1 MSAPKITELGTN
13 SIRSLLLK
21 YALPGIIAMTA
32 SSLYNMV
39 DSIFIG
45 HGVGAMAL
53 SGLTVAKPFMDIC
66 AAFGSL
72 VGVGASSLVA
82 IKLGEKDYRSAND
95 VLANVILLNVL
106 LGAIVMAVG
115 LFWLDPILYAFG
127 ASDETIVYARD
138 YMEIILWGNILTH
151 IYYGLNSMLR
161 SIGHPKVSMYATILA
176 VVINIILDP
185 IFIFVLDMG
194 VRGAALATIL
204 SQVVSV
210 VLQMFIFLNPKEV
223 IYFHRGIW
231 RLKRDITMRALGIGM
246 APFLMHLAA
255 CFVVIVLNNQ
265 LKRYGGDMA
274 IATFGMTNRFMF
286 FFAMII
292 MGLNQGMQPIVGYNY
307 GAQLYPRMIRTLKLT
322 IICATCVMGLLW
334 LIGLIIP
341 EGFIRL
347 FTHDEVLIAQ
357 SIMPARVMLCTMV
370 LVGFPMVVGNFYTSI
385 GMANKAIFLS
395 LTRQVIFL
403 IPCILL
409 LPLLF
414 QWISSLASSA
424 DGLLSLS
431 PIWGVWWSLPI
442 CDALAAILAAIILN
456 RDMRKFKATN
466 NASSLTTEGVQ
477 ISNSL

>member
-1 MSAPKITELGTN
+1 MSAPKITELGTQ
-13 SIRSLLLK
+13 SIRSLLMK

-66 AAFGSL
+66 AAFGTL

-95 VLANVILLNVL
+95 VLANVVLLNVL
-106 LGAIVMAVG
+106 LGALVMAVG
-115 LFWLDPILYAFG
+115 LYWLDPILYAFG
-127 ASDETIVYARD
+127 ASDVTIAYARE

-161 SIGHPKVSMYATILA
+161 SIGHPKIAMYATIVA
-176 VVINIILDP
+176 VVVNIILDP

-194 VRGAALATIL
+194 VRGAALATMI
-204 SQVVSV
+204 SQLVSV
-210 VLQMFIFLNPKEV
+210 IIELVIFLNPKEV

-231 RLKRDITMRALGIGM
+231 RLKRDITMRALGIGT
-246 APFLMHLAA
+246 APFLMHMAA

-307 GAQLYPRMIRTLKLT
+307 GAKLFDRMVRALKLT
-322 IICATCVMGLLW
+322 AMCATCVMGVLW
-334 LIGLIIP
+334 LFGLVWP

-357 SIMPARVMLCTMV
+357 SIAPARVMLCTMV
-370 LVGFPMVVGNFYTSI
+370 MVGFPMVVGNFYTSI
-385 GMANKAIFLS
+385 GMSGKAIFLS
-395 LTRQVIFL
+395 LTRQVLLL
-403 IPCILL
+403 IPCILC

-414 QWISSLASSA
+414 QQLNIT
-424 DGLLSLS
+424 

-442 CDALAAILAAIILN
+442 CDAMAAVLAAIVLN
-456 RDMRKFKATN
+456 RDMRIFR
-466 NASSLTTEGVQ
+466 Q
-477 ISNSL
+477 Y

>member
-1 MSAPKITELGTN
+1 MSAPKITELGTQPV
-13 SIRSLLLK
+13 RSLLMK

-32 SSLYNMV
+32 TSLYNMV

-106 LGAIVMAVG
+106 LGALVMVVG
-115 LFWLDPILYAFG
+115 LYWLDPILYAFG
-127 ASDETIVYARD
+127 ASDVTISYARD
-138 YMEIILWGNILTH
+138 YMEIILWANILTH

-161 SIGHPKVSMYATILA
+161 SIGHPKVAMFSTIVA
-176 VVINIILDP
+176 VVANIILDP
-185 IFIFVLDMG
+185 IFIFALDMG

-204 SQVVSV
+204 SQAIAVVGQMV
-210 VLQMFIFLNPKEV
+210 VFLNPKEV

-231 RLKRDITMRALGIGM
+231 RLKRDITMRALGIGT

-274 IATFGMTNRFMF
+274 IATFGITNRFMF
-286 FFAMII
+286 FFAMVV

-307 GAQLYPRMIRTLKLT
+307 GAKLYDRMIRALKLT
-322 IICATCVMGLLW
+322 AMCATCVMGMLW
-334 LIGLIIP
+334 LFGLIWP

-347 FTHDEVLIAQ
+347 FTHDELLIAQ
-357 SIMPARVMLCTMV
+357 SIAPARVMLCTMV
-370 LVGFPMVVGNFYTSI
+370 MVGFPMVVGNFYTSI
-385 GMANKAIFLS
+385 GMSGKAIFLS
-395 LTRQVIFL
+395 LTRQVLLL
-403 IPCILL
+403 IPSILL

-414 QWISSLASSA
+414 QTVEV
-424 DGLLSLS
+424 S

-442 CDALAAILAAIILN
+442 CDALAAIIAAIVLN
-456 RDMRKFKATN
+456 RDMRKF
-466 NASSLTTEGVQ
+466 SV
-477 ISNSL
+477 

>member
-1 MSAPKITELGTN
+1 MSAPKITELGTQ

-66 AAFGSL
+66 AAFGTL

-106 LGAIVMAVG
+106 LGALVMAVG
-115 LFWLDPILYAFG
+115 LYWLDPILYAFG
-127 ASDETIVYARD
+127 ASDVTIAYARE

-161 SIGHPKVSMYATILA
+161 SIGHPKIAMYATIVA
-176 VVINIILDP
+176 VVTNIILDP

-194 VRGAALATIL
+194 VRGAALATMI
-204 SQVVSV
+204 SQLVSV
-210 VLQMFIFLNPKEV
+210 IIELVIFLNPKEV

-231 RLKRDITMRALGIGM
+231 RLKRDITMRALGIGT
-246 APFLMHLAA
+246 APFLMHMAS

-274 IATFGMTNRFMF
+274 IATFGITNRFMF
-286 FFAMII
+286 FFAMVV

-307 GAQLYPRMIRTLKLT
+307 GAKLFDRMTRTLKLT
-322 IICATCVMGLLW
+322 AMCATCVMGVLW
-334 LIGLIIP
+334 LFGLIWP

-347 FTHDEVLIAQ
+347 FTHDELLIAQ
-357 SIMPARVMLCTMV
+357 SIAPARVMLCTMV
-370 LVGFPMVVGNFYTSI
+370 MVGFPMVVGNFYTSI
-385 GMANKAIFLS
+385 GMSGKAIFLS

-414 QWISSLASSA
+414 QVLNFT
-424 DGLLSLS
+424 

-442 CDALAAILAAIILN
+442 CDALAAVLAAIILN
-456 RDMRKFKATN
+456 RDMRKFK
-466 NASSLTTEGVQ
+466 
-477 ISNSL
+477 ISIDF

>member
-1 MSAPKITELGTN
+1 MSAPKITELGTQ
-13 SIRSLLLK
+13 SIRSLLMK

-66 AAFGSL
+66 AAFGTL

-106 LGAIVMAVG
+106 LGALVMAVG
-115 LFWLDPILYAFG
+115 LYWLDPILYAFG
-127 ASDETIVYARD
+127 ASDVTIAYAHE

-161 SIGHPKVSMYATILA
+161 SIGHPKIAMYATIVA
-176 VVINIILDP
+176 VVTNIILDP

-194 VRGAALATIL
+194 VRGAALATMI
-204 SQVVSV
+204 SQLVSV
-210 VLQMFIFLNPKEV
+210 IIELVVFLNPKEV

-231 RLKRDITMRALGIGM
+231 RLKRDITMRALGIGT
-246 APFLMHLAA
+246 APFLMHMAS

-286 FFAMII
+286 FFAMVV

-307 GAQLYPRMIRTLKLT
+307 GAKLFDRMVRALKLT
-322 IICATCVMGLLW
+322 AMCATCVMGVLW
-334 LIGLIIP
+334 LFGLVWP

-347 FTHDEVLIAQ
+347 FTHDELLIAQ
-357 SIMPARVMLCTMV
+357 SIVPARVMLCTMV
-370 LVGFPMVVGNFYTSI
+370 MVGFPMVVGNFYTSI
-385 GMANKAIFLS
+385 GMSGKAIFLS

-409 LPLLF
+409 MPLLF
-414 QWISSLASSA
+414 QTLNFT
-424 DGLLSLS
+424 
-431 PIWGVWWSLPI
+431 PIWGVWWSLPL
-442 CDALAAILAAIILN
+442 CDALAAVLAAIVLN
-456 RDMRKFKATN
+456 RDMRKFR
-466 NASSLTTEGVQ
+466 V
-477 ISNSL
+477 

>member
-1 MSAPKITELGTN
+1 MSVPKITELGTN

-127 ASDETIVYARD
+127 ASEATIVYARE
-138 YMEIILWGNILTH
+138 YMEIILLGNILTH

-161 SIGHPKVSMYATILA
+161 SVGHPRISMYATILA
-176 VVINIILDP
+176 VSLNVILDP

-204 SQVVSV
+204 SQLVSV
-210 VLQMFIFLNPKEV
+210 IVELIIFLNPKEV
-223 IYFHRGIW
+223 IHFHRGIW
-231 RLKRDITMRALGIGM
+231 RLRRDITMRALGIGT
-246 APFLMHLAA
+246 APFLMHMAA

-265 LKRYGGDMA
+265 LLRYGGDME
-274 IATFGMTNRFMF
+274 IATFGMTNRFIF
-286 FFAMII
+286 FFVMIV
-292 MGLNQGMQPIVGYNY
+292 MGIQQGMQPIVGYNY
-307 GAQLYPRMIRTLKLT
+307 GAQLYQRMLRAFKLAVY
-322 IICATCVMGLLW
+322 CATCVMTSLFLFGEIW
-334 LIGLIIP
+334 P

-347 FTHDEVLIAQ
+347 FTHDEALIAQ
-357 SIMPARVMLCTMV
+357 SITPARIMLAVMFAI
-370 LVGFPMVVGNFYTSI
+370 GFPMITGNFYTSI
-385 GMANKAIFLS
+385 GMAPKAIFLS
-395 LTRQVIFL
+395 LTRQVLFL
-403 IPCILL
+403 IPLIIG

-414 QWISSLASSA
+414 ESLGIA
-424 DGLLSLS
+424 
-431 PIWGVWWSLPI
+431 PIWGVWWSWPI
-442 CDALAAILAAIILN
+442 SDSLSVITAMIVFN
-456 RDMRKFKATN
+456 RDMRKFKFLN
-466 NASSLTTEGVQ
+466 Q
-477 ISNSL
+477 

>member
-1 MSAPKITELGTN
+1 MSAPKITELGTQPV
-13 SIRSLLLK
+13 RSLLMK

-32 SSLYNMV
+32 TSLYNMV

-106 LGAIVMAVG
+106 LGALVMVVG
-115 LFWLDPILYAFG
+115 LYWLDPILYAFG
-127 ASDETIVYARD
+127 ASDVTISYARD
-138 YMEIILWGNILTH
+138 YMEIILWANILTH

-161 SIGHPKVSMYATILA
+161 SIGHPKVAMFSTIVA
-176 VVINIILDP
+176 VVANIILDP
-185 IFIFVLDMG
+185 IFIFALDMG

-204 SQVVSV
+204 SQAIA
-210 VLQMFIFLNPKEV
+210 VLVQMAAFLNLKEL

-231 RLKRDITMRALGIGM
+231 RLKRDITMRALGIGT

-274 IATFGMTNRFMF
+274 IATFGITNRFMF
-286 FFAMII
+286 FFSMIV

-307 GAQLYPRMIRTLKLT
+307 GAKLYDRMIRALKLT
-322 IICATCVMGLLW
+322 AMCATCVMGMLW
-334 LIGLIIP
+334 LFGLIWP

-347 FTHDEVLIAQ
+347 FTHDEVLVAQ
-357 SIMPARVMLCTMV
+357 SIAPARVMLCTMV
-370 LVGFPMVVGNFYTSI
+370 MVGFPMVVGNFYTSI
-385 GMANKAIFLS
+385 GMSGKAIFLS
-395 LTRQVIFL
+395 LTRQVLLL
-403 IPCILL
+403 IPSILL

-414 QWISSLASSA
+414 QTVEF
-424 DGLLSLS
+424 S

-442 CDALAAILAAIILN
+442 CDALAAVLAAIILN
-456 RDMRKFKATN
+456 RDMRKFK
-466 NASSLTTEGVQ
+466 
-477 ISNSL
+477 ISIDF

>member
-1 MSAPKITELGTN
+1 MSAPKITELGTQ
-13 SIRSLLLK
+13 SIRSLLMK

-66 AAFGSL
+66 AAFGTL

-106 LGAIVMAVG
+106 LGALVMAVG
-115 LFWLDPILYAFG
+115 LYWLDPILYAFG
-127 ASDETIVYARD
+127 ASDVTITYARE

-161 SIGHPKVSMYATILA
+161 SIGHPKIAMYATIVA
-176 VVINIILDP
+176 VVTNIILDP

-194 VRGAALATIL
+194 VRGAALATMI
-204 SQVVSV
+204 SQLVSV
-210 VLQMFIFLNPKEV
+210 IIELVIFLNPKEV

-231 RLKRDITMRALGIGM
+231 RLKRDITMRALGIGT
-246 APFLMHLAA
+246 APFLMHMAA

-274 IATFGMTNRFMF
+274 IATYGITNRFMF
-286 FFAMII
+286 FFAMVV

-307 GAQLYPRMIRTLKLT
+307 GAKLFDRMTRALKLT
-322 IICATCVMGLLW
+322 AMCATCVMGVLW
-334 LIGLIIP
+334 LFGLVWP

-347 FTHDEVLIAQ
+347 FTHDELLIAQ
-357 SIMPARVMLCTMV
+357 SVAPARVMLCTMV
-370 LVGFPMVVGNFYTSI
+370 MVGFPMVVGNFYTSI
-385 GMANKAIFLS
+385 GLSGKAIFLS

-414 QWISSLASSA
+414 QTLNFT
-424 DGLLSLS
+424 
-431 PIWGVWWSLPI
+431 PIWGVWWSLPL
-442 CDALAAILAAIILN
+442 CDALSVVLAAIILN
-456 RDMRKFKATN
+456 RDMRKFR
-466 NASSLTTEGVQ
+466 V
-477 ISNSL
+477 

>member
-1 MSAPKITELGTN
+1 MSAPKITELGTQ
-13 SIRSLLLK
+13 SIRSLLMK

-66 AAFGSL
+66 AAFGTL

-106 LGAIVMAVG
+106 LGALVMAVG
-115 LFWLDPILYAFG
+115 LYWLDPILYAFG
-127 ASDETIVYARD
+127 ASDVTITYARE

-161 SIGHPKVSMYATILA
+161 SIGHPKIAMYATIVA
-176 VVINIILDP
+176 VVTNIILDP

-194 VRGAALATIL
+194 VRGAALATMI
-204 SQVVSV
+204 SQLVSV
-210 VLQMFIFLNPKEV
+210 IIELVIFLNPKEV

-231 RLKRDITMRALGIGM
+231 RLKRDITMRALGIGT
-246 APFLMHLAA
+246 APFLMHMAA

-274 IATFGMTNRFMF
+274 IATYGMTNRFMF
-286 FFAMII
+286 FFAMVV

-307 GAQLYPRMIRTLKLT
+307 GAKLFDRMVRALKLT
-322 IICATCVMGLLW
+322 AMCATCVMGVLW
-334 LIGLIIP
+334 LFGLVWP

-347 FTHDEVLIAQ
+347 FTHDELLIAQ
-357 SIMPARVMLCTMV
+357 SVAPARVMLCTMV

-385 GMANKAIFLS
+385 GLSGKAIFLS

-414 QWISSLASSA
+414 QTLNFT
-424 DGLLSLS
+424 
-431 PIWGVWWSLPI
+431 PIWGVWWSLPL

-456 RDMRKFKATN
+456 RDMRKFR
-466 NASSLTTEGVQ
+466 V
-477 ISNSL
+477 

>member
-1 MSAPKITELGTN
+1 MSAPKITELGTQPV
-13 SIRSLLLK
+13 RSLLMK

-32 SSLYNMV
+32 TSLYNMV

-106 LGAIVMAVG
+106 LGALVMVVG
-115 LFWLDPILYAFG
+115 LYWLDPILYAFG
-127 ASDETIVYARD
+127 ASDVTIAYAHD
-138 YMEIILWGNILTH
+138 YMEVILWANILTH

-161 SIGHPKVSMYATILA
+161 SIGHPKVAMYSTIVA
-176 VVINIILDP
+176 VVANIILDP
-185 IFIFVLDMG
+185 IFIFALDMG
-194 VRGAALATIL
+194 VRGAALATVL
-204 SQVVSV
+204 SQAIAVVGQLV
-210 VLQMFIFLNPKEV
+210 IFLNPKEV

-231 RLKRDITMRALGIGM
+231 RLKRDITMRALGIGT

-286 FFAMII
+286 FFSMIV

-307 GAQLYPRMIRTLKLT
+307 GAKLYDRMIRALKLT
-322 IICATCVMGLLW
+322 AMCATCVMGLLW
-334 LIGLIIP
+334 LFGLIWP

-347 FTHDEVLIAQ
+347 FTHDEVLIVQ

-370 LVGFPMVVGNFYTSI
+370 MVGFPMVVGNFYTSI
-385 GMANKAIFLS
+385 GMSNKAILLS

-409 LPLLF
+409 LPILF
-414 QWISSLASSA
+414 QTLQ
-424 DGLLSLS
+424 LT
-431 PIWGVWWSLPI
+431 PILGVWWSLPI
-442 CDALAAILAAIILN
+442 CDAMAAILAAIILN
-456 RDMRKFKATN
+456 RDIRKFKM
-466 NASSLTTEGVQ
+466 
-477 ISNSL
+477 INS

>member
-1 MSAPKITELGTN
+1 MSTPKITELGTQPV
-13 SIRSLLLK
+13 RSLLMK

-32 SSLYNMV
+32 TSLYNMV

-106 LGAIVMAVG
+106 LGALVMVVG
-115 LFWLDPILYAFG
+115 LYWLDPILYAFG
-127 ASDETIVYARD
+127 ASDVTISYARD
-138 YMEIILWGNILTH
+138 YMEIILWANILTH

-161 SIGHPKVSMYATILA
+161 SIGHPKVAMFSTIVA
-176 VVINIILDP
+176 VVANIILDP
-185 IFIFVLDMG
+185 IFIFALDMG
-194 VRGAALATIL
+194 VRGAALATVL
-204 SQVVSV
+204 SQAIAVVGQMV
-210 VLQMFIFLNPKEV
+210 VFLNPKEV

-231 RLKRDITMRALGIGM
+231 RLKRDITMRALGIGT

-274 IATFGMTNRFMF
+274 IATFGITNRFMF
-286 FFAMII
+286 FFAMVV

-307 GAQLYPRMIRTLKLT
+307 GAKLYDRMIRALKLT
-322 IICATCVMGLLW
+322 AMCATCVMGMLW
-334 LIGLIIP
+334 LFGLIWP

-347 FTHDEVLIAQ
+347 FTHDEVLVAQ
-357 SIMPARVMLCTMV
+357 SIAPARVMLCTMV
-370 LVGFPMVVGNFYTSI
+370 MVGFPMVVGNFYTSI
-385 GMANKAIFLS
+385 GMSEKAIFLS
-395 LTRQVIFL
+395 LTRQVLLL
-403 IPCILL
+403 IPSILL

-414 QWISSLASSA
+414 QTVEV
-424 DGLLSLS
+424 S

-442 CDALAAILAAIILN
+442 CDALAAIIAAIVLN
-456 RDMRKFKATN
+456 RDMRKF
-466 NASSLTTEGVQ
+466 SV
-477 ISNSL
+477 

>member
-1 MSAPKITELGTN
+1 MSAPKITELGTQPV
-13 SIRSLLLK
+13 RSLLMK

-32 SSLYNMV
+32 TSLYNMV

-95 VLANVILLNVL
+95 VLANVILLNGL
-106 LGAIVMAVG
+106 LGALVMVVG
-115 LFWLDPILYAFG
+115 LYWLDPILYAFG
-127 ASDETIVYARD
+127 ASDVTISYARD
-138 YMEIILWGNILTH
+138 YMEIILWANILTH

-161 SIGHPKVSMYATILA
+161 SIGHPKVAMFSTIVA
-176 VVINIILDP
+176 VVANIILDP
-185 IFIFVLDMG
+185 IFIFALDMG
-194 VRGAALATIL
+194 VRGAALATVL
-204 SQVVSV
+204 SQAIAVVGQMV
-210 VLQMFIFLNPKEV
+210 VFLNPKEV

-231 RLKRDITMRALGIGM
+231 RLKRDITMRALGIGT

-274 IATFGMTNRFMF
+274 IATFGITNRFMF
-286 FFAMII
+286 FFSMIV

-307 GAQLYPRMIRTLKLT
+307 GAKLYDRMIRALKLT
-322 IICATCVMGLLW
+322 AICATCVMGMLW
-334 LIGLIIP
+334 LFGLIWP

-347 FTHDEVLIAQ
+347 FTHDEVLVAQ
-357 SIMPARVMLCTMV
+357 SIAPARVMLCTMV
-370 LVGFPMVVGNFYTSI
+370 MVGFPMVVGNFYTSI
-385 GMANKAIFLS
+385 GMSGKAIFLS

-403 IPCILL
+403 IPCILFM
-409 LPLLF
+409 PLLF
-414 QWISSLASSA
+414 QAL
-424 DGLLSLS
+424 DFT

-442 CDALAAILAAIILN
+442 CDALAVVLAAIILN
-456 RDMRKFKATN
+456 RDMRKFK
-466 NASSLTTEGVQ
+466 
-477 ISNSL
+477 ISIGF

>member
-1 MSAPKITELGTN
+1 MSAPKITELGTQPV
-13 SIRSLLLK
+13 RSLLMK

-32 SSLYNMV
+32 TSLYNMV

-106 LGAIVMAVG
+106 LGALVMVVG
-115 LFWLDPILYAFG
+115 LYWLDPILYAFG
-127 ASDETIVYARD
+127 ASDVTISYARD
-138 YMEIILWGNILTH
+138 YMEIILWANILTH

-161 SIGHPKVSMYATILA
+161 SIGHPKVAMFSTIVA
-176 VVINIILDP
+176 VVANIILDP
-185 IFIFVLDMG
+185 IFIFALDMG
-194 VRGAALATIL
+194 VRGAALATVL
-204 SQVVSV
+204 SQAIAVVG
-210 VLQMFIFLNPKEV
+210 QMVIFLNPKEV

-231 RLKRDITMRALGIGM
+231 RLKRDITMRALGIGT

-274 IATFGMTNRFMF
+274 IATFGITNRFMF
-286 FFAMII
+286 FFSMIV

-307 GAQLYPRMIRTLKLT
+307 GAKLYDRMIRTLKLT
-322 IICATCVMGLLW
+322 AMCATCVMGMLW
-334 LIGLIIP
+334 LFGLIWP

-347 FTHDEVLIAQ
+347 FTHDEVLVAQ
-357 SIMPARVMLCTMV
+357 SIAPARVMLCTMV
-370 LVGFPMVVGNFYTSI
+370 MVGFPMVVGNFYTSI
-385 GMANKAIFLS
+385 GMSGKAIFLS
-395 LTRQVIFL
+395 LTRQVLLL
-403 IPCILL
+403 IPSILL

-414 QWISSLASSA
+414 QTVEV
-424 DGLLSLS
+424 S

-442 CDALAAILAAIILN
+442 CDALAAIIAAIVLN
-456 RDMRKFKATN
+456 RDMRKF
-466 NASSLTTEGVQ
+466 SV
-477 ISNSL
+477 

>member
-1 MSAPKITELGTN
+1 MSIPKITELGTQPV
-13 SIRSLLLK
+13 RSLLMK

-106 LGAIVMAVG
+106 LGALVMVVG
-115 LFWLDPILYAFG
+115 LYWLDPILYAFG
-127 ASDETIVYARD
+127 ASDVTIAYAHD
-138 YMEIILWGNILTH
+138 YMEVILWANILTH

-161 SIGHPKVSMYATILA
+161 SIGHPKVAMYSTIVA
-176 VVINIILDP
+176 VVANIILDP
-185 IFIFVLDMG
+185 IFIFALDMG
-194 VRGAALATIL
+194 VRGAALATVL
-204 SQVVSV
+204 SQAIAVVGQLV
-210 VLQMFIFLNPKEV
+210 IFLNPKEV

-231 RLKRDITMRALGIGM
+231 RLKRDITMRALGIGT

-286 FFAMII
+286 FFSMIV

-307 GAQLYPRMIRTLKLT
+307 GAKLYDRMIRALKLT
-322 IICATCVMGLLW
+322 AMCATCVMGLLW
-334 LIGLIIP
+334 LFGLIWP

-347 FTHDEVLIAQ
+347 FTHDEVLIVQ

-370 LVGFPMVVGNFYTSI
+370 MVGFPMVVGNFYTSI
-385 GMANKAIFLS
+385 GMSSKAILLS

-409 LPLLF
+409 LPILF
-414 QWISSLASSA
+414 QTLQ
-424 DGLLSLS
+424 LT

-442 CDALAAILAAIILN
+442 CDAMAAILAAIILN
-456 RDMRKFKATN
+456 RDIRKFKM
-466 NASSLTTEGVQ
+466 
-477 ISNSL
+477 INS

>member
-1 MSAPKITELGTN
+1 MSAPKITELGTQ
-13 SIRSLLLK
+13 SVRSLLLK

-53 SGLTVAKPFMDIC
+53 SGLTVAKPLMDIC
-66 AAFGSL
+66 AAFGTL

-106 LGAIVMAVG
+106 LGAMVMAVG
-115 LFWLDPILYAFG
+115 LYWLDPILYAFG
-127 ASDETIVYARD
+127 ASDVTIAYARE

-161 SIGHPKVSMYATILA
+161 SIGHPKIAMYATIVA
-176 VVINIILDP
+176 VVTNIILDP

-194 VRGAALATIL
+194 VRGAALATMI
-204 SQVVSV
+204 SQLVSV
-210 VLQMFIFLNPKEV
+210 IIELIIFLNPKEV

-231 RLKRDITMRALGIGM
+231 RLKRDITMRALGIGT
-246 APFLMHLAA
+246 APFLMHMAS

-274 IATFGMTNRFMF
+274 IATFGITNRFMF
-286 FFAMII
+286 FFSMIV

-307 GAQLYPRMIRTLKLT
+307 GAKLFDRMTRALKLT
-322 IICATCVMGLLW
+322 AMCATCVMGVLW
-334 LIGLIIP
+334 LFGLIWP

-347 FTHDEVLIAQ
+347 FTHDELLIAQ
-357 SIMPARVMLCTMV
+357 SIAPARVMLCTMV
-370 LVGFPMVVGNFYTSI
+370 MVGFPMVVGNFYTSI
-385 GMANKAIFLS
+385 GMSGKAIFLS

-409 LPLLF
+409 IPVLF
-414 QWISSLASSA
+414 QTI
-424 DGLLSLS
+424 DVT

-442 CDALAAILAAIILN
+442 CDALAAVLAAIILN
-456 RDMRKFKATN
+456 RDMRKFK
-466 NASSLTTEGVQ
+466 
-477 ISNSL
+477 ISIDF

>member
-1 MSAPKITELGTN
+1 MSAPKITELGTQPV
-13 SIRSLLLK
+13 RSLLMK

-32 SSLYNMV
+32 TSLYNMV

-106 LGAIVMAVG
+106 LGALVMVVG
-115 LFWLDPILYAFG
+115 LYWLDPILYAFG
-127 ASDETIVYARD
+127 ASDVTISYARD
-138 YMEIILWGNILTH
+138 YMEIILWANILTH

-161 SIGHPKVSMYATILA
+161 SIGHPKVAMFSTIVA
-176 VVINIILDP
+176 VVANIILDP
-185 IFIFVLDMG
+185 IFIFALDMG
-194 VRGAALATIL
+194 VRGAALATVL
-204 SQVVSV
+204 SQAIAVVGQMV
-210 VLQMFIFLNPKEV
+210 VFLNPKEV

-231 RLKRDITMRALGIGM
+231 RLKRDITMRALGIGT

-274 IATFGMTNRFMF
+274 IATFGITNRFMF
-286 FFAMII
+286 FFSMIV

-307 GAQLYPRMIRTLKLT
+307 GAKLYDRMIRALKLT
-322 IICATCVMGLLW
+322 AMCATCVMGMLW
-334 LIGLIIP
+334 LFGLIWP

-347 FTHDEVLIAQ
+347 FTHDELLIAQ
-357 SIMPARVMLCTMV
+357 SIAPARVMLCTMV
-370 LVGFPMVVGNFYTSI
+370 MVGFPMVVGNFYTSI
-385 GMANKAIFLS
+385 GMSGKAIFLS
-395 LTRQVIFL
+395 LTRQVLLL
-403 IPCILL
+403 IPSILL

-414 QWISSLASSA
+414 QTVEVSS
-424 DGLLSLS
+424 
-431 PIWGVWWSLPI
+431 IWGVWWSLPI
-442 CDALAAILAAIILN
+442 CDALAAIIAAIVLN
-456 RDMRKFKATN
+456 RDMRKL
-466 NASSLTTEGVQ
+466 SV
-477 ISNSL
+477 

>member
-1 MSAPKITELGTN
+1 MSAPKITELGTQ

-66 AAFGSL
+66 AAFGTL

-106 LGAIVMAVG
+106 LGALVMAVG
-115 LFWLDPILYAFG
+115 LYWLDPILYAFG
-127 ASDETIVYARD
+127 ASDVTITYARE

-161 SIGHPKVSMYATILA
+161 SIGHPKIAMYATIVA
-176 VVINIILDP
+176 VVTNIILDP

-194 VRGAALATIL
+194 VRGAALATMI
-204 SQVVSV
+204 SQLVSV
-210 VLQMFIFLNPKEV
+210 IIELVIFLNPKEV

-231 RLKRDITMRALGIGM
+231 RLKRDITMRALGIGT
-246 APFLMHLAA
+246 APFLMHMAS

-274 IATFGMTNRFMF
+274 IATFGITNRFMF
-286 FFAMII
+286 FFSMIV

-307 GAQLYPRMIRTLKLT
+307 GAKLFDRMTRALKLT
-322 IICATCVMGLLW
+322 AMCATCVMGVLW
-334 LIGLIIP
+334 LFGLIWP
-341 EGFIRL
+341 EGFICL
-347 FTHDEVLIAQ
+347 FTHDELLIAQ
-357 SIMPARVMLCTMV
+357 SIAPARVMLCTMV
-370 LVGFPMVVGNFYTSI
+370 MVGFPMVVGNFYTSI
-385 GMANKAIFLS
+385 GMSGKAIFLS
-395 LTRQVIFL
+395 LTRQVLLL
-403 IPCILL
+403 IPSILL

-414 QWISSLASSA
+414 QTVEV
-424 DGLLSLS
+424 S

-442 CDALAAILAAIILN
+442 CDALAAIIAAIVLN
-456 RDMRKFKATN
+456 QDMRKF
-466 NASSLTTEGVQ
+466 SV
-477 ISNSL
+477 

>member
-1 MSAPKITELGTN
+1 MSAPKITELGTQP
-13 SIRSLLLK
+13 IRGLLLK

-106 LGAIVMAVG
+106 LGALVMAVG
-115 LFWLDPILYAFG
+115 LYWLEPILYAFG
-127 ASDETIVYARD
+127 ASDVTVAYARD

-161 SIGHPKVSMYATILA
+161 SIGHPKVAMFSTIVA
-176 VVINIILDP
+176 VVANIILDP

-194 VRGAALATIL
+194 VRGAALATVI
-204 SQVVSV
+204 SQIIAVIGQLV
-210 VLQMFIFLNPKEV
+210 IFLNPKEV

-274 IATFGMTNRFMF
+274 IATFGLTNRFMF
-286 FFAMII
+286 FFSMIV

-307 GAQLYPRMIRTLKLT
+307 GAKLYPRMARALKLT
-322 IICATCVMGLLW
+322 AMCATCVMGVLWLFGLLW
-334 LIGLIIP
+334 P

-357 SIMPARVMLCTMV
+357 SIVPARVMLCTMV
-370 LVGFPMVVGNFYTSI
+370 MVGFPMVAGNFYTSI
-385 GMANKAIFLS
+385 GMSGKAIFLS
-395 LTRQVIFL
+395 LTRQVLFL
-403 IPCILL
+403 IPCILV
-409 LPLLF
+409 LPWLF
-414 QWISSLASSA
+414 QRLDIT
-424 DGLLSLS
+424 

-442 CDALAAILAAIILN
+442 CDALASIMAAILVN
-456 RDMRKFKATN
+456 RDIRKFMSQT
-466 NASSLTTEGVQ
+466 S
-477 ISNSL
+477 

>member
-1 MSAPKITELGTN
+1 MSAPKITELG
-13 SIRSLLLK
+13 SQPIRSLLMK

-66 AAFGSL
+66 AAFGTL

-106 LGAIVMAVG
+106 LGALVMAVG
-115 LFWLDPILYAFG
+115 LYWLDPILYAFG
-127 ASDETIVYARD
+127 ASDVTITYARE

-161 SIGHPKVSMYATILA
+161 SIGHPKIAMYATIVA
-176 VVINIILDP
+176 VVTNIILDP

-194 VRGAALATIL
+194 VRGAALATMI
-204 SQVVSV
+204 SQLVSV
-210 VLQMFIFLNPKEV
+210 IIELIIFLNPKEV

-231 RLKRDITMRALGIGM
+231 RLKRDITMRALGIGT
-246 APFLMHLAA
+246 APFLMHMAS

-286 FFAMII
+286 FFSMIV

-307 GAQLYPRMIRTLKLT
+307 GAKLLDRMVRALKLT
-322 IICATCVMGLLW
+322 AMCATCVMGVLW
-334 LIGLIIP
+334 LFGLVWP

-347 FTHDEVLIAQ
+347 FTHDELLIAQ
-357 SIMPARVMLCTMV
+357 SIAPARVMLCTMV
-370 LVGFPMVVGNFYTSI
+370 MVGFPMVVGNFYTSI
-385 GMANKAIFLS
+385 GMSGKAIFLS

-414 QWISSLASSA
+414 QTLNFT
-424 DGLLSLS
+424 

-442 CDALAAILAAIILN
+442 CDALAAVLAAIILN
-456 RDMRKFKATN
+456 RDMRKFR
-466 NASSLTTEGVQ
+466 V
-477 ISNSL
+477 

>member
-1 MSAPKITELGTN
+1 MSAPKITELGTA

-21 YALPGIIAMTA
+21 YAMPGIIAMTA
-32 SSLYNMV
+32 MSLYNMV

-66 AAFGSL
+66 AAFGTL

-151 IYYGLNSMLR
+151 IYYGLNGMLR

-194 VRGAALATIL
+194 VRGAALATMI
-204 SQVVSV
+204 SQLVSV
-210 VLQMFIFLNPKEV
+210 VIELVIFLNPKEV

-231 RLKRDITMRALGIGM
+231 RLKRDITMRALGIGT
-246 APFLMHLAA
+246 APFLMHMAS

-274 IATFGMTNRFMF
+274 IATFGITNRFMF
-286 FFAMII
+286 FFAMIV

-307 GAQLYPRMIRTLKLT
+307 GAKLFDRMVRALKLT
-322 IICATCVMGLLW
+322 AMCATCVMGVLW
-334 LIGLIIP
+334 LFGLVWP

-347 FTHDEVLIAQ
+347 FTHDELLIAQ
-357 SIMPARVMLCTMV
+357 SVVPARVMLCTMV
-370 LVGFPMVVGNFYTSI
+370 MVGFPMVVGNFYTSI
-385 GMANKAIFLS
+385 GMSGKAIFLS

-409 LPLLF
+409 MPLLF
-414 QWISSLASSA
+414 QTLNFT
-424 DGLLSLS
+424 

-456 RDMRKFKATN
+456 RDMRKF
-466 NASSLTTEGVQ
+466 SV
-477 ISNSL
+477 

>member
-1 MSAPKITELGTN
+1 MSAAKITELG
-13 SIRSLLLK
+13 SQPIRSLLMK

-32 SSLYNMV
+32 MSLYNMV

-66 AAFGSL
+66 AAFGTL

-95 VLANVILLNVL
+95 VLANVVILNVL
-106 LGAIVMAVG
+106 LGTLVMVVG
-115 LFWLDPILYAFG
+115 LYWLDPILRAFG
-127 ASDETIVYARD
+127 ASDVTITYARD
-138 YMEIILWGNILTH
+138 YMEIILLGNIITH

-161 SIGHPKVSMYATILA
+161 SIGHPRISMYATILA
-176 VVINIILDP
+176 VALNVILDP

-194 VRGAALATIL
+194 VRGAALATII
-204 SQVVSV
+204 SQIVSV
-210 VLQMFIFLNPKEV
+210 IVELIIFLNPKEV

-307 GAQLYPRMIRTLKLT
+307 GAKLYTRMIRTLKLT
-322 IICATCVMGLLW
+322 IICATCVMGVLW
-334 LIGLIIP
+334 LIGLVFP

-347 FTHDEVLIAQ
+347 FTHDEMLIDQ

-370 LVGFPMVVGNFYTSI
+370 MVGFPMVVGNFYTSI
-385 GMANKAIFLS
+385 GLANKAIFLS

-403 IPCILL
+403 IPCILC

-414 QWISSLASSA
+414 QQLN
-424 DGLLSLS
+424 LT
-431 PIWGVWWSLPI
+431 PIWGVWWSMPI
-442 CDALAAILAAIILN
+442 CDAMAAILAAIILN
-456 RDMRKFKATN
+456 RDMRKLNTH
-466 NASSLTTEGVQ
+466 
-477 ISNSL
+477 NS

>member
-1 MSAPKITELGTN
+1 MSAPKITELGTQ

-66 AAFGSL
+66 AAFGTL

-95 VLANVILLNVL
+95 VLANVVLLNVL
-106 LGAIVMAVG
+106 LGALVMAVG
-115 LFWLDPILYAFG
+115 LYWLDPILYAFG
-127 ASDETIVYARD
+127 ASDVTIAYARD

-161 SIGHPKVSMYATILA
+161 SIGHPRIAMYATILA
-176 VVINIILDP
+176 VVVNIILDP

-194 VRGAALATIL
+194 VRGAALATMI
-204 SQVVSV
+204 SQLVSV
-210 VLQMFIFLNPKEV
+210 IIELVIFLNPKEV

-231 RLKRDITMRALGIGM
+231 RLKRDITMRALGIGT
-246 APFLMHLAA
+246 APFLMHMAA

-274 IATFGMTNRFMF
+274 IATYGIANRFMF
-286 FFAMII
+286 FFAMVV

-307 GAQLYPRMIRTLKLT
+307 GAKLFDRMVRALKLT
-322 IICATCVMGLLW
+322 AMCATCVMGVLW
-334 LIGLIIP
+334 LFGLVWP

-357 SIMPARVMLCTMV
+357 SIAPARVMLCTMV
-370 LVGFPMVVGNFYTSI
+370 MVGFPMVVGNFYTSI
-385 GMANKAIFLS
+385 GMSGKAIFLS
-395 LTRQVIFL
+395 LTRQVLLL
-403 IPCILL
+403 IPCILC

-414 QWISSLASSA
+414 QQLNIT
-424 DGLLSLS
+424 

-442 CDALAAILAAIILN
+442 CDAMAAVLAAIVLN
-456 RDMRKFKATN
+456 RDMRIFR
-466 NASSLTTEGVQ
+466 Q
-477 ISNSL
+477 

>member
-1 MSAPKITELGTN
+1 MSAPKITELGTD

-21 YALPGIIAMTA
+21 YAMPGIIAMTA
-32 SSLYNMV
+32 MSLYNMV

-66 AAFGSL
+66 AAFGTL

-106 LGAIVMAVG
+106 LGALVMVVG
-115 LFWLDPILYAFG
+115 LFFLDPILYAFG
-127 ASDETIVYARD
+127 ASDTTIVYARE
-138 YMEIILWGNILTH
+138 YMEIILLGNILTH

-161 SIGHPKVSMYATILA
+161 SIGHPRISMYATILA

-194 VRGAALATIL
+194 VRGAALATII
-204 SQVVSV
+204 SQLVSV
-210 VLQMFIFLNPKEV
+210 IIELIIFLNPKEV

-246 APFLMHLAA
+246 APFLMHMAA

-286 FFAMII
+286 FFAMIV
-292 MGLNQGMQPIVGYNY
+292 MGIQQGMQPIVGYNY
-307 GAQLYPRMIRTLKLT
+307 GANLYPRMLRAFKLSVY
-322 IICATCVMGLLW
+322 CATCVMGVLW
-334 LIGLIIP
+334 LFGVVYP

-347 FTHDEVLIAQ
+347 FTHDELLIAQ
-357 SIMPARVMLCTMV
+357 SIIPARIMLCVMFAI
-370 LVGFPMVVGNFYTSI
+370 GFPMITGNFYTSI
-385 GMANKAIFLS
+385 GMAPKAIFLS
-395 LTRQVIFL
+395 LTRQVLFL
-403 IPCILL
+403 IPLILC

-414 QWISSLASSA
+414 SRL
-424 DGLLSLS
+424 GLDS
-431 PIWGVWWSLPI
+431 IWGVWWALPI
-442 CDALAAILAAIILN
+442 SDSLSVITAAILVN
-456 RDMRKFKATN
+456 RDIRKF
-466 NASSLTTEGVQ
+466 
-477 ISNSL
+477 IS

>member
-1 MSAPKITELGTN
+1 MSAPKITELGTQ
-13 SIRSLLLK
+13 SIRSLLMK

-66 AAFGSL
+66 AAFGTL

-106 LGAIVMAVG
+106 LGALVMAVG
-115 LFWLDPILYAFG
+115 LYWLDPILYAFG
-127 ASDETIVYARD
+127 ASDVTIAYARD

-161 SIGHPKVSMYATILA
+161 SIGHPKIAMYATIVA
-176 VVINIILDP
+176 VVTNIILDP

-194 VRGAALATIL
+194 VRGAALATII
-204 SQVVSV
+204 SQLVSV
-210 VLQMFIFLNPKEV
+210 IIELVIFLNPKEV

-231 RLKRDITMRALGIGM
+231 RLKRDITMRALGIGT

-286 FFAMII
+286 FFAMVV

-307 GAQLYPRMIRTLKLT
+307 GAKLFDRMVRALKLT
-322 IICATCVMGLLW
+322 AMCATCVMGVLW
-334 LIGLIIP
+334 LFGLVWP

-347 FTHDEVLIAQ
+347 FTHDELLIAQ
-357 SIMPARVMLCTMV
+357 SIVPARVMLCTMV
-370 LVGFPMVVGNFYTSI
+370 MVGFPMVVGNFYTSI
-385 GMANKAIFLS
+385 GMSGKAIFLS

-409 LPLLF
+409 MPLLF
-414 QWISSLASSA
+414 QMLNFT
-424 DGLLSLS
+424 
-431 PIWGVWWSLPI
+431 PIWGVWWSLPL
-442 CDALAAILAAIILN
+442 CDALAAVLAAIVLN
-456 RDMRKFKATN
+456 RDIRKFR
-466 NASSLTTEGVQ
+466 V
-477 ISNSL
+477 